1 METVYMF
8 IGHIYV
14 WVWEEKKERRSEER
28 EVFLFFNSVFYWGD
42 NFIYRSALHI
52 KDINPLVYTK
62 KSPRPPHPQ
71 LGNLNHRIETGEK
84 IFYLHH

>member
-1 METVYMF
+1 MEIVYMF

-28 EVFLFFNSVFYWGD
+28 ILSFLNSVFYWGD

-62 KSPRPPHPQ
+62 KFFPP
-71 LGNLNHRIETGEK
+71 LGNLNHRIEIGEK

>member
-1 METVYMF
+1 MEIVYMF

-14 WVWEEKKERRSEER
+14 WVWEEKKERSEER
-28 EVFLFFNSVFYWGD
+28 SVSFFNSVLYWGD

-62 KSPRPPHPQ
+62 KFLPCR
-71 LGNLNHRIETGEK
+71 TGK
-84 IFYLHH
+84 S